1 MVTINY
7 ITMLNIQRIRK
18 SDRVMKA
25 VIGMT
30 TKEFERLVDSF
41 MVALNKSKPVKKD
54 RKRKEG
60 AGPKHTLKGVEEKL
74 FFILFY
80 MKCYP
85 TCDVAGFFYG
95 VDKAQISRWV
105 GTLLPVLETA
115 LKYEVV
121 LPERK
126 IRSVEEFLQKF
137 PEIRDVFIDGTE
149 RPIRRPSDDKNQ
161 KKHYSG
167 KKKRH
172 TRKNIIMSN
181 DKKQILVVTPT
192 KSGKTHDKKLSDKFE
207 SFEHLPPG
215 VTAWTDTGF
224 QGANTIHPNTIMPKK
239 KPKGRELTQKERE
252 ENKIIA
258 QIRILSENAIAGIK
272 RYACVSHVYRNRRG
286 ILDDAFIL
294 LSAGLWNYHLKL
306 SSC

>member
-1 MVTINY
+1 
-7 ITMLNIQRIRK
+7 MLRIERIRK
-18 SDRVMKA
+18 SERVMKA

-30 TKEFERLVDSF
+30 TKEFETLSYSF
-41 MVALNKSKPVKKD
+41 ANAFAKSKRPKKD

-60 AGPKHTLKGVEEKL
+60 AGLKHTLKGIEDKL
-74 FFILFY
+74 FFVLFY

-85 TCDVAGFFYG
+85 TFDVAGFFYG
-95 VDKAQISRWV
+95 VDKAQISRWIGV
-105 GTLLPVLETA
+105 LVSVLEIA
-115 LKYEVV
+115 LGYEMV

-126 IRSVEEFLQKF
+126 IRSVKEFLQKF

-149 RPIRRPSDDKNQ
+149 RPIRRPSDHKNQ

-172 TRKNIIMSN
+172 TRKNIITS
-181 DKKQILVVTPT
+181 DEKRRILVVTPT
-192 KSGKTHDKKLSDKFE
+192 KSGKTHDKRLTDKFE
-207 SFEHLPPG
+207 SFEHLPPE

-224 QGANTIHPNTIMPKK
+224 QGADKIHSNTMMPKK
-239 KPKGRELTQKERE
+239 KPKGRELTDKERE

-272 RYACVSHVYRNRRG
+272 RYACVSHVYRNRPG